1 MAYLKI
7 LQKLCDFFWE
17 LYTNGVNQIQF
28 MGKEEEFIAVIKKNE
43 GVIFKIT
50 TVYTDNRVDQQDLYQ
65 DIVYQLW
72 KSFHAFRNESK
83 ISTWMYRI
91 ALNTALTRL
100 KKKKRNGYPV
110 SMDQVVL
117 RQTEHYHTE
126 FEERLK
132 ILYAHIGQLNVLE
145 KGLMLLLLEGK
156 KYEEIAVITGLSP
169 SNVGTR
175 ISRIKKKLKKQIV
188 KK

>member
-1 MAYLKI
+1 M
-7 LQKLCDFFWE
+7 QKA
-17 LYTNGVNQIQF
+17 N
-28 MGKEEEFIAVIKKNE
+28 EFVRIIKLNE

-50 TVYTDNRVDQQDLYQ
+50 TMYTDNRDDQKDLYQ

-72 KSFHAFRNESK
+72 KSFDSFRAESK

-100 KKKKRNGYPV
+100 KKKKRHGYSVPI
-110 SMDQVVL
+110 DQVVL
-117 RQTEHYHTE
+117 KQTENYDPE

-132 ILYAHIGQLNVLE
+132 ILYAHIKQLNVLE

-156 KYEEIAVITGLSP
+156 KYEEISEITGLSP

-175 ISRIKKKLKKQIV
+175 ISRIKQKLKHQIV
-188 KK
+188 KE